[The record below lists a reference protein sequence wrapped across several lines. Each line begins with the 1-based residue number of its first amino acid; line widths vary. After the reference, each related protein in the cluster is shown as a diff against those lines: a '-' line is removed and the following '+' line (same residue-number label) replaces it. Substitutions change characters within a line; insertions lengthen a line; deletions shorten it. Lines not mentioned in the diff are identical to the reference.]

1 MVGRA
6 APTELEQGTADR
18 DGHRC
23 RQQTDRKRSKGEIG
37 HLRQCL
43 PQMSGSGVARLFPTP
58 SAGRPQAK
66 GRCLRPLH
74 FPLVRLF
81 GRRWS
86 ERRLDRMSA
95 DRSQRSHGTSSRRR
109 RPSRPEPARDAD
121 ALRELQ
127 IRACLVEGDRLRVD
141 GSDTGDCRSSIR
153 SAGFVV
159 HRQGRAFRIA
169 VAGGTVQSDRGTVP
183 CPRRPGCQVEPAR
196 LRRLILGIREAAWMV
211 PSRVC
216 LKRSPDSRWSCRR
229 RPARLRV
236 SVSIPVEAFGTNPRP
251 SCLYHLVR
259 SRLGGGVPIG
269 FNRHDQLFGDGCSRF
284 HGDSPSGGMA
294 HARIFPRRKMPWL
307 WPIASLEQ
315 AEELGFPPD

>member
-37 HLRQCL
+37 HLCQCL

-58 SAGRPQAK
+58 SAGQATSE
-66 GRCLRPLH
+66 GTLLAPAP
-74 FPLVRLF
+74 FPPCPST

-109 RPSRPEPARDAD
+109 RPSRPDPARDAD

-127 IRACLVEGDRLRVD
+127 IRACLVEGNRLRVD

-196 LRRLILGIREAAWMV
+196 LRRLTLGIRETAWMV

-216 LKRSPDSRWSCRR
+216 LRRSPDSRRSCRR

-236 SVSIPVEAFGTNPRP
+236 SVDPG
-251 SCLYHLVR
+251 
-259 SRLGGGVPIG
+259 
-269 FNRHDQLFGDGCSRF
+269 
-284 HGDSPSGGMA
+284 
-294 HARIFPRRKMPWL
+294 
-307 WPIASLEQ
+307 
-315 AEELGFPPD
+315 